1 VAVRL
6 HDDGDLEGALAEG
19 YAVLDAL
26 QEVGVDSLS
35 LRLLLGIWAL
45 ELGDGLLAEE
55 QFEVVLQSVGSEARL
70 MKEAMAG
77 LSDARA
83 LLLGPEGAALADARD
98 ALARGDLAEADRLLS
113 GLLFGD
119 AEPEILRQAEELR
132 GRVSE
137 RAIERADAEMK
148 RVDDLLSGPGPYEVA
163 AELLDSVRALPEG
176 TWDRSEE
183 RRLRAWYRSLTRD
196 QPPEGHADQQAWDA
210 LLVEARGKV
219 ASTDYRDALAVFARL
234 DGTPLQQTARSEAR
248 LAADIL
254 VKEERQQAA
263 ALFVAAKKKSSADDR
278 IAAMIRVREMLAGLA
293 EEFPNSSYYERVARN
308 LALVEDE
315 LRRQGWEG

>member
-1 VAVRL
+1 
-6 HDDGDLEGALAEG
+6 
-19 YAVLDAL
+19 
-26 QEVGVDSLS
+26 
-35 LRLLLGIWAL
+35 
-45 ELGDGLLAEE
+45 
-55 QFEVVLQSVGSEARL
+55 
-70 MKEAMAG
+70 
-77 LSDARA
+77 
-83 LLLGPEGAALADARD
+83 
-98 ALARGDLAEADRLLS
+98 
-113 GLLFGD
+113 
-119 AEPEILRQAEELR
+119 
-132 GRVSE
+132 
-137 RAIERADAEMK
+137 MK